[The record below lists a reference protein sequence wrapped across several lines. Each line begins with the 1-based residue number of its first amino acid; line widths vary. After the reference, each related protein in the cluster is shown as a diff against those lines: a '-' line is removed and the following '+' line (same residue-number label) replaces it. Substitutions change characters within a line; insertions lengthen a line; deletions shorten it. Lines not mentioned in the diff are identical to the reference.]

1 MSDLCILNF
10 KTEKRSLSED
20 NKNDARLISKIKD
33 QKKQQEIIKEI
44 ITKNIKT
51 NLTFISKNY
60 ISFIPRRCHSQI
72 NIRNFP
78 DLDECDNEKMKFD
91 EWINYNKESHQKIEG
106 EILKLLI
113 DIFDKRYKLYPNN
126 MCGLS
131 LFALQCKKNIE
142 IVCPNFYELSLYIL
156 YVLHK
161 QFTPFFKYINEKN
174 NINKQIKTEKYE
186 NIKEI
191 LYYIGKDIKKI
202 FNEAIDNIGNF
213 NFSSILIIM
222 FEEYLIK
229 NNQIEEK
236 KIKNIPLNEVKE
248 KFEKVLGGIQNL
260 YFLKDYEKVLDKKVN
275 LTNNDNNEDEK
286 INVNNIDKNNDKNNK
301 ENIEINENEN
311 NNNNNKGTI
320 LNLNIDDLVNY
331 INDSKTKKN
340 KKKKKKKKK
349 GKKVLKVE
357 KTQENNTNNY
367 IEEDI
372 VILNYKKSLEEF
384 TQSVLYTQKI
394 KPKYS
399 EKFLKQ
405 LEAKIE

>member
-1 MSDLCILNF
+1 MDVDIPGNENDDNDKPKSKVKKKNRKKNNSHKKIKSHDSDESCE
-10 KTEKRSLSED
+10 EKE
-20 NKNDARLISKIKD
+20 KLIVWISNNIDVESKIH
-33 QKKQQEIIKEI
+33 KEI
-44 ITKNIKT
+44 F
-51 NLTFISKNY
+51 L
-60 ISFIPRRCHSQI
+60 
-72 NIRNFP
+72 
-78 DLDECDNEKMKFD
+78 L
-91 EWINYNKESHQKIEG
+91 
-106 EILKLLI
+106 LKQ
-113 DIFDKRYKLYPNN
+113 IFDKRYKLYPNN

-131 LFALQCKKNIE
+131 PFALLCKKNIE

-275 LTNNDNNEDEK
+275 LTSNDNNED
-286 INVNNIDKNNDKNNK
+286 
-301 ENIEINENEN
+301 
-311 NNNNNKGTI
+311 
-320 LNLNIDDLVNY
+320 
-331 INDSKTKKN
+331 
-340 KKKKKKKKK
+340 
-349 GKKVLKVE
+349 
-357 KTQENNTNNY
+357 
-367 IEEDI
+367 
-372 VILNYKKSLEEF
+372 
-384 TQSVLYTQKI
+384 
-394 KPKYS
+394 
-399 EKFLKQ
+399 
-405 LEAKIE
+405 